1 MPMRITVSGA
11 TLVLLLLYLFLASAA
26 LGAGLHLGWRLLG

>member
-1 MPMRITVSGA
+1 MPTRITVSGA
-11 TLVLLLLYLFLASAA
+11 TLALLLLYLFLVAIA